1 VKQKK
6 EKGGAVPEP
15 SFPRVSFFAFT
26 HLPVQLKPKKQAH
39 THEHDGIIAFIISQT
54 LVPSAVAASRLVSH
68 YQ

>member
-1 VKQKK
+1 
-6 EKGGAVPEP
+6 
-15 SFPRVSFFAFT
+15 VSFFAFT